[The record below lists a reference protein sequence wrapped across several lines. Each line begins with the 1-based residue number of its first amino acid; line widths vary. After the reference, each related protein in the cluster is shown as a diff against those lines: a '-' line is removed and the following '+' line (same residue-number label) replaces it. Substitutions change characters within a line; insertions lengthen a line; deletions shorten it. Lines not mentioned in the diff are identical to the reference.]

1 MPRDLLVMLPPAK
14 ATAQDLLD
22 HGFAAAVPIE
32 VEAIDAR
39 ADDYLDNDI
48 GARLESEIMRKRHAR
63 LWLMG
68 ISLGGWGCL
77 SVARRRPAAIEGV
90 ILIAPFLGSRDPE
103 PLEAGLPPVYLGFGD
118 ADRYA
123 APSRMLARGLPP
135 ERVVVLPGGHDW
147 PTWLQ
152 LWRVLLAKLPFAV
165 TA

>member
-22 HGFAAAVPIE
+22 RGFAASVPIA

-48 GARLESEIMRKRHAR
+48 GARLEPEIMRKRAAR

-103 PLEAGLPPVYLGFGD
+103 PLEPGLPPVYLGFGET
-118 ADRYA
+118 DRYA
-123 APSRMLARGLPP
+123 GPSRALAQRLPE
-135 ERVVVLPGGHDW
+135 ERVVILPGAHDW
-147 PTWLQ
+147 PTWLR
-152 LWRVLLAKLPFAV
+152 LWRALLAKLPFAV
-165 TA
+165 PA

>member
-32 VEAIDAR
+32 VEAIDAH
-39 ADDYLDNDI
+39 ADDYLDSEI
-48 GARLESEIMRKRHAR
+48 GARLEAEIMGKRHAR

-103 PLEAGLPPVYLGFGD
+103 PLEPGLPPVYLGFGD

-123 APSRMLARGLPP
+123 GPSRRLAQRLP
-135 ERVVVLPGGHDW
+135 EDRVVVLPGAHDW
-147 PTWLQ
+147 PTWLR
-152 LWRVLLAKLPFAV
+152 LWRALLARLPFAV
-165 TA
+165 PA